1 MVEIELYPTLN
12 HCIETTARKEYQR
25 LVQEYLDGKGT
36 PDFQERADLLRSFLE
51 SADFRKLRQQSEA
64 ELLQGK
70 KVTFTLYRDGDET
83 KCHMSVDY

>member
-1 MVEIELYPTLN
+1 MVEIELHPTLD

-25 LVQEYLDGKGT
+25 LVQEYLDERGA

-51 SADFRKLRQQSEA
+51 SADFRKLRRESEA

-70 KVTFTLYRDGDET
+70 KVTFTLYRDGNET
-83 KCHMSVDY
+83 KYRMAVSN